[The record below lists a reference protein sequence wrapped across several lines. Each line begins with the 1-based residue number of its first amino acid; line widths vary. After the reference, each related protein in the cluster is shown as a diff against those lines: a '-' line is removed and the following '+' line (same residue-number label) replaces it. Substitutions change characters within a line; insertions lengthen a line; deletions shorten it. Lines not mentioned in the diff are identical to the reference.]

1 LRKWLKYANTLN
13 DIELVCIYESE
24 VGEILSDEEGRSVS
38 GLINCQE
45 GRNEFSNC
53 QVELR
58 KISVEGLTYYQG
70 GSDENSNFHMG
81 NEMGSLDLIGFQV
94 SSRKFPNFQVG
105 RGKEMRLSESFT
117 NSVESSYQQ

>member
-24 VGEILSDEEGRSVS
+24 VREILSDEEGRSVS
-38 GLINCQE
+38 GLINYQE

-58 KISVEGLTYYQG
+58 KI
-70 GSDENSNFHMG
+70 
-81 NEMGSLDLIGFQV
+81 
-94 SSRKFPNFQVG
+94 
-105 RGKEMRLSESFT
+105 
-117 NSVESSYQQ
+117 